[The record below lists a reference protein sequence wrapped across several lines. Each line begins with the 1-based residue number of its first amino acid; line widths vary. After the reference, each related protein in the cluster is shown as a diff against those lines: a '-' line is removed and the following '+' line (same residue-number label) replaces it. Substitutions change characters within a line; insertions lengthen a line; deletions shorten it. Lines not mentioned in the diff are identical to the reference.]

1 MKTDTLFYRLFQGMP
16 KLAMELLGLEYT
28 SESYRFGSEEIK
40 QTAFRL
46 DGLFTPVTDDEK
58 QPLIFLEVQYQP
70 DTDFYDRLFSE
81 ITLYLHLHK
90 PAHSWLILVLYP
102 SRSIEKAASIAFK
115 PFMDLP
121 QLRRVYL
128 EDYRDSQ
135 GLSPTLELIR
145 LIASQEQD
153 TIPLACKLAERR
165 DELGPDGLDL
175 IETILVYKLPRLS
188 REEIKTM
195 LALNDIE
202 LKQTRFYQEIAEEEH
217 QLGRQEGRQEG
228 RKEGHQEGLQLGV
241 QLGEQAGRQQECITL
256 VTRILR
262 RKFGIHP
269 ELEESLAQLH
279 ALPVEKLE
287 DLAEAIFDWTEVSAL
302 NEWLKQLGEQA
313 GRQQECIMLVT
324 RILRRKFGIHPEL
337 DAALAQLPALPIEK
351 LEDLAEKAMFDWAE
365 VSALTE
371 WLRQ

>member
-16 KLAMELLGLEYT
+16 KLALELLGLDYNG
-28 SESYRFGSEEIK
+28 ESYRFGSEEIK

-46 DGLFTPVTDDEK
+46 DGIFTPVTGDET

-70 DTDFYDRLFSE
+70 DSDFYDRLFSE
-81 ITLYLHLHK
+81 ITLYLRLHK
-90 PAHSWLILVLYP
+90 PAHSWLALVLYP
-102 SRSIEKAASIAFK
+102 SRSTEKSASIAFR

-121 QLRRVYL
+121 QLRRIYL
-128 EDYRDSQ
+128 EDYKDSQ

-145 LIASQEQD
+145 LIASQDQD
-153 TIPLACKLAERR
+153 TLTLARNLAERR
-165 DELGPDGLDL
+165 EELGPDGLDL

-217 QLGRQEGRQEG
+217 QLGRQEGRQ
-228 RKEGHQEGLQLGV
+228 
-241 QLGEQAGRQQECITL
+241 QECISL
-256 VTRILR
+256 VTRLLR

-269 ELEESLAQLH
+269 ELDASMAQLH

-287 DLAEAIFDWTEVSAL
+287 DLAEA
-302 NEWLKQLGEQA
+302 
-313 GRQQECIMLVT
+313 
-324 RILRRKFGIHPEL
+324 
-337 DAALAQLPALPIEK
+337 
-351 LEDLAEKAMFDWAE
+351 MFDWAD
-365 VSALTE
+365 VNGLTE
-371 WLRQ
+371 WLKNS

>member
-1 MKTDTLFYRLFQGMP
+1 MP
-16 KLAMELLGLEYT
+16 KLALELLGLEYT

-40 QTAFRL
+40 QTTFRL
-46 DGLFTPVTDDEK
+46 DGLFTPVTGDEK

-70 DTDFYDRLFSE
+70 DIHFYDRLFSE
-81 ITLYLHLHK
+81 ITLYLRLHK
-90 PAHSWLILVLYP
+90 PAHTWLAFVLYP
-102 SRSIEKAASIAFK
+102 SRSTEKAASIAFK

-121 QLRRVYL
+121 QLRRIYL
-128 EDYRDSQ
+128 EDYKDSQ

-153 TIPLACKLAERR
+153 TITLACKLAERR

-188 REEIKTM
+188 REEIKAM

-217 QLGRQEGRQEG
+217 QLGRQEGQQE
-228 RKEGHQEGLQLGV
+228 
-241 QLGEQAGRQQECITL
+241 GRQQECITL
-256 VTRILR
+256 VTRLLR

-269 ELEESLAQLH
+269 ELDAALTQLH

-287 DLAEAIFDWTEVSAL
+287 DLAEAVMFDWTEVSDL
-302 NEWLKQLGEQA
+302 TEWLKQ
-313 GRQQECIMLVT
+313 
-324 RILRRKFGIHPEL
+324 
-337 DAALAQLPALPIEK
+337 
-351 LEDLAEKAMFDWAE
+351 
-365 VSALTE
+365 
-371 WLRQ
+371 